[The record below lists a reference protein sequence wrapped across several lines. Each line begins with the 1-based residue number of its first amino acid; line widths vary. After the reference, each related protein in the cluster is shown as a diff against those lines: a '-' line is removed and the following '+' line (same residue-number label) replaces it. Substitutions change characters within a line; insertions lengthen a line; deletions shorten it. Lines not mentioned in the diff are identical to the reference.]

1 MVYSS
6 QGQQATP
13 TPRDPAA
20 SDATEADNTKQ
31 NSSEQ
36 NKNTETAEKQS
47 NSKDDLALTQKV
59 RQAVMKDGSL
69 SMNAKNVKIIA
80 QDGKITLK
88 GPVDSQQEKD
98 TIGTEAGRK
107 SLRAKTVSITSLKS
121 KPGKSEARSF
131 CKTLHLHQ
139 KRLKVMKRSALCLVD
154 TEAQADA
161 VVAKLRS
168 AGFSDNDISVLF
180 PIREAPAISLTKK
193 QPRCRKVRRSAP
205 VREVSLEAPLDYW
218 PVSVPWPRSRL

>member
-1 MVYSS
+1 MKHFLLPLYASLLMVYSS

-13 TPRDPAA
+13 IPHDPATA
-20 SDATEADNTKQ
+20 SDATEADNTKR

-36 NKNTETAEKQS
+36 NKNTDTAEKQS

-98 TIGTEAGRK
+98 TIGTEAGEI
-107 SLRAKTVSITSLKS
+107 A
-121 KPGKSEARSF
+121 GKDKVDNQIEVKAR
-131 CKTLHLHQ
+131 Q
-139 KRLKVMKRSALCLVD
+139 K
-154 TEAQADA
+154 
-161 VVAKLRS
+161 
-168 AGFSDNDISVLF
+168 
-180 PIREAPAISLTKK
+180 
-193 QPRCRKVRRSAP
+193 
-205 VREVSLEAPLDYW
+205 
-218 PVSVPWPRSRL
+218 

>member
-1 MVYSS
+1 MKKFLLPLYASFLMVYSS

-13 TPRDPAA
+13 TPHDPATA
-20 SDATEADNTKQ
+20 SDSTEADNTKR

-36 NKNTETAEKQS
+36 NKNTDTAEKQS

-98 TIGTEAGRK
+98 TIGTQAGEI
-107 SLRAKTVSITSLKS
+107 A
-121 KPGKSEARSF
+121 GKD
-131 CKTLHLHQ
+131 
-139 KRLKVMKRSALCLVD
+139 KV
-154 TEAQADA
+154 
-161 VVAKLRS
+161 
-168 AGFSDNDISVLF
+168 DNQLEVKA
-180 PIREAPAISLTKK
+180 EKK
-193 QPRCRKVRRSAP
+193 
-205 VREVSLEAPLDYW
+205 
-218 PVSVPWPRSRL
+218 